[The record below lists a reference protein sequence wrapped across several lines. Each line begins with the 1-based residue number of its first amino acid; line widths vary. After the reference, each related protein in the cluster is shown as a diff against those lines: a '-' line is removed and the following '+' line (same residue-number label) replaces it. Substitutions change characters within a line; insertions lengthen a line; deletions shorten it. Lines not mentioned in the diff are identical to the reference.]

1 MPRLPGRIIPKVGGE
16 ASSNLKKQVSK
27 LINMIKSRALE
38 TQSQAGVNKT
48 WGGSWAG
55 RERRNSEEKGRGVVV
70 EVRTDDVDVGQ
81 VGEAARSGQVGG
93 GGVQVRLVDHLH
105 TPQSGKYKIK
115 RHFLL

>member
-1 MPRLPGRIIPKVGGE
+1 
-16 ASSNLKKQVSK
+16 
-27 LINMIKSRALE
+27 MIKSRALE

-81 VGEAARSGQVGG
+81 VGG